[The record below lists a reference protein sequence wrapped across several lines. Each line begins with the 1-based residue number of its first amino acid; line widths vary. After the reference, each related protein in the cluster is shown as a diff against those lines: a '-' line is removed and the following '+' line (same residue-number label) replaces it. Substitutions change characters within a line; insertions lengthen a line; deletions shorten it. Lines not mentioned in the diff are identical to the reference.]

1 MTGRRYCGSY
11 RRGDVGQAVRASG
24 WVQRRRDLGKL
35 TFITLR
41 DHTGIV
47 QLVFA
52 NADQGQEQ
60 DQDPKL
66 SEAHTLNRE
75 DVISIEGTVRARAE
89 KDINPDMATGETEI
103 LVTKLEI
110 LNRAVTPP
118 FLVDGDGSDTTEE
131 TRLRF
136 RYVDLRRPRLQRN
149 LALRHAVFQSARQT
163 LSDDRFLE
171 IETPVLTK
179 STPEGARDFL
189 VPSRLSPG
197 SFYALPQSPQLFKQ
211 LFMIGGI
218 DRYFQMVKCFRDE
231 DLRADRQ
238 PEFTQL
244 DLEMAFPQGKD
255 TVFGVL
261 EHVLS
266 GVFRD
271 VADTDLKTPFPRLS
285 HADALARFGS
295 DKPDLRYGMELH
307 DVSAIAASGGFSVFS
322 SAVEQGGKV
331 LAIAVPG
338 GAGFS
343 RKILDELQEVAKSQ
357 GAHGL
362 AWIKIEEDGASSPIV
377 KHLGTDAA
385 TSLITTME
393 ASVGDLLL
401 LVAGQKMEAALGAVR
416 VEVARRENLAT
427 DGWNFI
433 WITDFPLF
441 GTDESGDLTS
451 EHHPFTSPWSDHI
464 PLLETSPLEV
474 LSEAYDLVLN
484 GLELGSGSIRIH
496 SRKLQE
502 QIFRLLDISAEEAQ
516 LRFGFFLRALEY
528 GAPPHAGF
536 AMGMDRLVMLLA
548 GERSLRDVIAYP
560 KTATGLCP
568 LTDAPMPVPEEQ
580 LEELGLQLREQEE

>member
-1 MTGRRYCGSY
+1 MTGRSYCGSFS
-11 RRGDVGQAVRASG
+11 RADAGQTVTAFG

-35 TFITLR
+35 TFVTLR
-41 DHTGIV
+41 DHTGVV

-52 NADQGQEQ
+52 DTEEDTA
-60 DQDPKL
+60 L

-75 DVISIEGTVRARAE
+75 DVLSIEGAVRVRTD
-89 KDINPDMATGETEI
+89 KDVNPEMATGEIEI
-103 LVTKLEI
+103 LVTKMEI

-136 RYVDLRRPRLQRN
+136 RYVDLRRPRLHRN
-149 LALRHAVFQSARQT
+149 LALRHAVFQSARRILT
-163 LSDDRFLE
+163 EERFLE
-171 IETPVLTK
+171 IETPMLTK

-197 SFYALPQSPQLFKQ
+197 AFYALPQSPQLFKQ

-244 DLEMAFPQGKD
+244 DLEMAFPQSKD
-255 TVFGVL
+255 AVFAVL
-261 EHVLS
+261 ERVLS
-266 GVFRD
+266 AVYRE
-271 VADTDLKTPFPRLS
+271 VAQIDLETPFPRLP
-285 HADALARFGS
+285 HAEAMDRFGS
-295 DKPDLRYGMELH
+295 DKPDVRYGMELKN
-307 DVSAIAASGGFSVFS
+307 VSEIAANGGFGVFTD
-322 SAVEQGGKV
+322 AVRQGGKI
-331 LAIAVPG
+331 LAISVPG
-338 GAGFS
+338 GASYS
-343 RKILDELQEVAKSQ
+343 RKTLDELQDVAKTH

-362 AWIKIEEDGASSPIV
+362 AWIKVEEAGSTSPIV
-377 KHLGTDAA
+377 RHLGANVVV
-385 TSLITTME
+385 SLIERME
-393 ASVGDLLL
+393 AAVGDLLL
-401 LVAGQKMEAALGAVR
+401 LVAGEKMEAALGAVR
-416 VEVARRENLAT
+416 VDVARREGL
-427 DGWNFI
+427 DCGSWKFL

-441 GTDESGDLTS
+441 GTDESGELTS
-451 EHHPFTSPWSDHI
+451 EHHPFTSPWPAHAS
-464 PLLETSPLEV
+464 LLEKAPLEV

-496 SRKLQE
+496 SRALQE
-502 QIFRLLDISAEEAQ
+502 RIFRLLNISAEEAE

-528 GAPPHAGF
+528 GAPPHGGF
-536 AMGMDRLVMLLA
+536 ALGMDRLVMLLA

-568 LTDAPMPVPEEQ
+568 LTDAPMPVSEAQ
-580 LEELGLQLREQEE
+580 LEELGLQLRKQED

>member
-1 MTGRRYCGSY
+1 MTGRSYCGSLS
-11 RRGDVGQAVRASG
+11 RTDVDNAVTASG

-35 TFITLR
+35 TFVTLR

-52 NADQGQEQ
+52 DADHSG
-60 DQDPKL
+60 DSKL
-66 SEAHTLNRE
+66 PDAHTLNRE
-75 DVISIEGTVRARAE
+75 DVISIQGTVRARTE
-89 KDINPDMATGETEI
+89 KDINPDMATGEIEI
-103 LVTKLEI
+103 LVTSLEI

-149 LALRHAVFQSARQT
+149 LAMRHVTFQTARRV
-163 LSDDRFLE
+163 LSEQRFLE
-171 IETPVLTK
+171 IETPMLTK

-189 VPSRLSPG
+189 VPSRLAPG

-244 DLEMAFPQGKD
+244 DLEMAFPQSKD
-255 TVFGVL
+255 AVFAVL
-261 EHVLS
+261 ESVLS
-266 GVFRD
+266 AVFRD
-271 VADTDLKTPFPRLS
+271 VAGVDLKTPFPRMS

-295 DKPDLRYGMELH
+295 DKPDLRYGLELH
-307 DVSAIAASGGFSVFS
+307 DVSTIAASGGFGVFTG
-322 SAVEQGGKV
+322 AVEQGGKV
-331 LAIAVPG
+331 LSICVPRG
-338 GAGFS
+338 SSYS
-343 RKILDELQEVAKSQ
+343 RKVLDDLQDAAKAH
-357 GAHGL
+357 GAKGL
-362 AWIKIEEDGASSPIV
+362 AWIKVEENGLNSPIV
-377 KHLGTDAA
+377 KHLGENVAS
-385 TSLITTME
+385 SLVEAMG

-401 LVAGQKMEAALGAVR
+401 FVAGKKMEMALGAVR
-416 VEVARRENLAT
+416 VEVAQREELAT
-427 DGWNFI
+427 DDWEFS

-441 GTDESGDLTS
+441 GLDDSGNLTS
-451 EHHPFTSPWSDHI
+451 EHHPFTSPWKDHI

-484 GLELGSGSIRIH
+484 GMELGSGSIRIH
-496 SRKLQE
+496 SRQLQE
-502 QIFRLLDISAEEAQ
+502 TIFRLLDISAEEAE
-516 LRFGFFLRALEY
+516 LRFGFFLHALEY

-536 AMGMDRLVMLLA
+536 ALGMDRLVMLLA

-568 LTDAPMPVPEEQ
+568 LTDAPMPVAEEQ
-580 LEELGLQLREQEE
+580 LEELGLQLRNQKE

>member
-1 MTGRRYCGSY
+1 MTGRSYCGSLS
-11 RRGDVGQAVRASG
+11 RADVDSAVSASG

-35 TFITLR
+35 TFVTLR

-52 NADQGQEQ
+52 DADQG
-60 DQDPKL
+60 DDSKL
-66 SEAHTLNRE
+66 SDAHTLNRE
-75 DVISIEGTVRARAE
+75 DVISIQGTVRARTE
-89 KDINPDMATGETEI
+89 KDINPDMATGEIEI
-103 LVTKLEI
+103 LVTRLEI

-149 LALRHAVFQSARQT
+149 LAMRHAVFQTARRM
-163 LSDDRFLE
+163 LSEQRFLE
-171 IETPVLTK
+171 IETPMLTK

-189 VPSRLSPG
+189 VPSRLAPG

-211 LFMIGGI
+211 LFMIGGV

-244 DLEMAFPQGKD
+244 DLEMAFPQSKD
-255 TVFGVL
+255 AVFDVL
-261 EHVLS
+261 ESVLS

-271 VADTDLKTPFPRLS
+271 VASVHLKTPFPRMS

-295 DKPDLRYGMELH
+295 DKPDLRYGLELH
-307 DVSAIAASGGFSVFS
+307 DVSAIVANSGFGVFTG
-322 SAVEQGGKV
+322 AVEQGGKV
-331 LAIAVPG
+331 LSICVPG
-338 GAGFS
+338 GSSYS
-343 RKILDELQEVAKSQ
+343 RKVLDDLQDAAKAH
-357 GAHGL
+357 GAKGL
-362 AWIKIEEDGASSPIV
+362 AWIKVEEDGFHSPIV
-377 KHLGTDAA
+377 KHVGEDVAS
-385 TSLITTME
+385 SLVEAMD

-401 LVAGQKMEAALGAVR
+401 FAAGKKMEMALGAVR
-416 VEVARRENLAT
+416 VQVAQREGLAT
-427 DGWNFI
+427 GDWEFL

-441 GTDESGDLTS
+441 GIDDSGNLTS
-451 EHHPFTSPWSDHI
+451 EHHPFTSPWKDHI

-484 GLELGSGSIRIH
+484 GMELGSGSIRIH
-496 SRKLQE
+496 SRQLQE
-502 QIFRLLDISAEEAQ
+502 TIFRMLNISAEEAE
-516 LRFGFFLRALEY
+516 LRFGFFLHALEY

-536 AMGMDRLVMLLA
+536 ALGMDRLVMLLA

-568 LTDAPMPVPEEQ
+568 LTDAPMPVAEEQ
-580 LEELGLQLREQEE
+580 LEELGLKLRNQEE